1 MANQPGSVI
10 HVTRCHTFFWPNGST
25 VFGGEVGVTVP
36 DYVAIGIL
44 VVLIVWAVA
53 DWIPRGKL

>member
-1 MANQPGSVI
+1 LKTLCIKRLPDCRIRRDNRRAD
-10 HVTRCHTFFWPNGST
+10 NGRVS
-25 VFGGEVGVTVP
+25 GVVLVP

-44 VVLIVWAVA
+44 IVCAVWAVA